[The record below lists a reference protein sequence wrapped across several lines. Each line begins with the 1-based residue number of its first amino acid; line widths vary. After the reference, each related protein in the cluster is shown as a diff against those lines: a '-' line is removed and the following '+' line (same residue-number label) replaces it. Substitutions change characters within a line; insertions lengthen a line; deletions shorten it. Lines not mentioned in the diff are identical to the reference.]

1 MNTKFKK
8 IAIIGMGFIGG
19 SMGKAILKNGIA
31 EEVIGICRRQVFLD
45 KAIKKKSLTKG
56 FINNYEEALKGV
68 EIIVIATPVHIIKN
82 VLTDLEKVLDD
93 KTVIVT
99 DVGSTK
105 KEIVEYAAAFTDKFS
120 FIGGH
125 PLAGSEKVGV
135 EYSNVELFKGTLC
148 VLTRDHTSKEEDLK
162 RIECLWKALGAE
174 VDIVDPLEHDA
185 ILSSTSHLPH
195 VVAYAL
201 AGTLKKEYAKYTS
214 TGFKDTTRI
223 ASSDPVL
230 WSDVFLSNKDNVLE
244 SIRGFR
250 NIVEK
255 IEDDI
260 RNGRE
265 QELKER
271 LGLCK
276 GIRDEIV

>member
-1 MNTKFKK
+1 
-8 IAIIGMGFIGG
+8 
-19 SMGKAILKNGIA
+19 
-31 EEVIGICRRQVFLD
+31 
-45 KAIKKKSLTKG
+45 
-56 FINNYEEALKGV
+56 
-68 EIIVIATPVHIIKN
+68 
-82 VLTDLEKVLDD
+82 
-93 KTVIVT
+93 
-99 DVGSTK
+99 
-105 KEIVEYAAAFTDKFS
+105 
-120 FIGGH
+120 
-125 PLAGSEKVGV
+125 
-135 EYSNVELFKGTLC
+135 
-148 VLTRDHTSKEEDLK
+148 
-162 RIECLWKALGAE
+162 
-174 VDIVDPLEHDA
+174 
-185 ILSSTSHLPH
+185 SHLPH